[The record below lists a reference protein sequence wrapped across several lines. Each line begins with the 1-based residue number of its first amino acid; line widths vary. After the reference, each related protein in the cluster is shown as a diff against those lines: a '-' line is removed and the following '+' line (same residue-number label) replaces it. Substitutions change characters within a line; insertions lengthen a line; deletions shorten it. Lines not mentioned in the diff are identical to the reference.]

1 MSPALHTLHRLREHA
16 RKESDVLVRQAE
28 RARDVQSER
37 VDSIHASVAQAREN
51 VDGTD
56 ALELTAYHAFRLRQE
71 LASRRESAR
80 LSQKERELENQRVRH
95 GARVRDEL
103 ALANVI
109 EAAALT
115 DSEDRRRRED
125 KRMDEV
131 AARTVGVNSVQGRS
145 A

>member
-1 MSPALHTLHRLREHA
+1 M
-16 RKESDVLVRQAE
+16 VRTAE

-37 VDSIHASVAQAREN
+37 VDAIHASVASAREN
-51 VDGTD
+51 VDGGD

-71 LASRRESAR
+71 LAARRESAR

-95 GARVRDEL
+95 SGRVRDEL

-109 EAAALT
+109 EAANV
-115 DSEDRRRRED
+115 SEAEERRRRED

-131 AARTVGVNSVQGRS
+131 AARAVSNGRS
-145 A
+145 E